1 MLVISRLRAD
11 CPFSDA
17 QSISLPQPP
26 PPSPHYPLVRIHQ
39 RTDPLIRHL
48 ASLQLVPLP
57 QVGCRAQ
64 SRWLEIDVHVLPVS
78 LVRLEDLMH
87 EADIVMLLDGA
98 IPPFDGFLVQRAVGV
113 GVHVVEG
120 APVGDEDE
128 LSGGARVFGCIAGLA
143 EDWQSVSTNKTSIVG
158 DTHTRYLRR
167 WFRDLRPC
175 PTCTRSPWE
184 NPAQI
189 SQAGGCILPLEVELP
204 LSPAPGPGIGPHGR
218 RPVQLSCQG
227 ARPRGTGFSWDHR

>member
-143 EDWQSVSTNKTSIVG
+143 EDWRSVSIKQEVNRRGHSHPVSSPLVSRLATMPDMYSFTLGKSGANIPSGWLHFAPRSRMATFSCPGSGNWPSRLKTCAVVLPGS
-158 DTHTRYLRR
+158 TPSRYGFFL
-167 WFRDLRPC
+167 
-175 PTCTRSPWE
+175 
-184 NPAQI
+184 
-189 SQAGGCILPLEVELP
+189 
-204 LSPAPGPGIGPHGR
+204 GP
-218 RPVQLSCQG
+218 
-227 ARPRGTGFSWDHR
+227 